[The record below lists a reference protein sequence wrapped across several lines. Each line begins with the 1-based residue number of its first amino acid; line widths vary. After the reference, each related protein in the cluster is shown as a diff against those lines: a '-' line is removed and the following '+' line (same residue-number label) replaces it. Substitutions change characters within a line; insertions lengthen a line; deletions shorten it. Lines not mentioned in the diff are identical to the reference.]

1 MNQRNPPLLPV
12 PGFQWLGLNIG
23 IKDDTLDFG
32 VVASECECTAA
43 AVFTRNNF
51 PGAPVIVGR
60 EFLKDGRLQAIA
72 VVSKNA
78 NVATGARGL
87 EHARS
92 LSRWVGEQLGLPETL
107 VLPSSTGVIGVPLP
121 IKRIEQGCQKIRENL
136 GSDTQALER
145 FARAIMTTDRWPK
158 WFCTRIGPA
167 TLVGVAKGAGMIE
180 PNMATMLSYFVT
192 DAKLPAERLDPLL
205 RKAVNRS
212 FNRISIDSDT
222 STSDTVA
229 LLANGLAGPVDEAEF
244 AEALNEGCTFLAKEI
259 VRNGEGVT
267 KTIELTVSGADSQE
281 MAVRIGRSILN
292 SPLVKTAFHGGDPN
306 WGRIVMAVGKVFE
319 HPVALDDLEIRFPTA
334 SGVLRLNN
342 ALVNAG
348 TVDLTSLRTQLQSAE
363 VQLEVSVGNGNHQET
378 FWGCDLSQEFVA
390 GNAFYTT

>member
-1 MNQRNPPLLPV
+1 
-12 PGFQWLGLNIG
+12 
-23 IKDDTLDFG
+23 
-32 VVASECECTAA
+32 
-43 AVFTRNNF
+43 
-51 PGAPVIVGR
+51 VIVGR

-107 VLPSSTGVIGVPLP
+107 VLPSSTGVIGVLQP

-192 DAKLPAERLDPLL
+192 DAELPAERLDPLL

>member
-1 MNQRNPPLLPV
+1 MSQRNPPLLPV
-12 PGFQWLGLNIG
+12 PGFRWLGLNIG

-32 VVASECECTAA
+32 VVASERKCAAA

-51 PGAPVIVGR
+51 PGAPVVVGR
-60 EFLKDGRLQAIA
+60 ELVKNGELQAIA

-78 NVATGARGL
+78 NVATGPRGL

-92 LSRWVGEQLGLPETL
+92 MSRWVGEQLGIAETL

-121 IKRIEQGCQKIRENL
+121 IERVEQGCRKICENL
-136 GSDTQALER
+136 EEGPEAAER
-145 FARAIMTTDRWPK
+145 FAHAIMTTDGWPK
-158 WFCTRIGPA
+158 WFCTRVGNA

-180 PNMATMLSYFVT
+180 PNMATMLAYFVT
-192 DAKLPAERLDPLL
+192 DAEIPADRLDAML
-205 RKAVNRS
+205 RESVNRS

-229 LLANGLAGPVDEAEF
+229 LLANGLGGAVDEADF
-244 AEALNEGCTFLAKEI
+244 ANALTEGCTFLAKEI

-267 KTIELTVSGADSQE
+267 KTIELTVSGAASQE

-319 HPVALDDLEIRFPTA
+319 HPVPLDDLEIRFPTE
-334 SGVLRLNN
+334 SGVLRINN
-342 ALVNAG
+342 ALINSG
-348 TVDLTSLRTQLQSAE
+348 GVDLGPLETLLKANE
-363 VQLEVSVGNGNHQET
+363 VRLEVSVGKGDHQET
-378 FWGCDLSQEFVA
+378 LWGCDLSQAFVA
-390 GNAFYTT
+390 ENAFYTT

>member
-1 MNQRNPPLLPV
+1 MSQRNPPLLSV
-12 PGFQWLGLNIG
+12 PGFRWLGLNIG

-32 VVASECECTAA
+32 VIASERECAAA

-60 EFLKDGRLQAIA
+60 ELIADGRLQAVA

-78 NVATGARGL
+78 NVATGAQGIA
-87 EHARS
+87 HARS
-92 LSRWVGEQLGLPETL
+92 MCRWVGEQLGIPDTL
-107 VLPSSTGVIGVPLP
+107 VLPGSTGVIGVPLP
-121 IKRIEQGCQKIRENL
+121 IERVEQGCRQIREHL
-136 GSDTQALER
+136 GSDTQSLER
-145 FARAIMTTDRWPK
+145 FSRAIMTTDHWPK
-158 WFCTRIGPA
+158 WFCTRVGPA

-180 PNMATMLSYFVT
+180 PNMATMLAYFVT
-192 DAKLPAERLDPLL
+192 DADLPAERLDALL

-229 LLANGLAGPVDEAEF
+229 ILANGLAGTVDESAF
-244 AEALNEGCTFLAKEI
+244 AKALDKGCAFLAKEI

-267 KTIELTVSGADSQE
+267 KTIELTVSGAGSQE

-319 HPVALDDLEIRFPTA
+319 HPVSLDDLEIRFNTD
-334 SGVLRLNN
+334 SGIIRLNN
-342 ALVNAG
+342 ALVNEG
-348 TVDLTSLRTQLQSAE
+348 SVDLAPLETLLKAEE
-363 VQLEVSVGNGNHQET
+363 VQLEVSVGNGGYQET

-390 GNAFYTT
+390 ENAFYTT